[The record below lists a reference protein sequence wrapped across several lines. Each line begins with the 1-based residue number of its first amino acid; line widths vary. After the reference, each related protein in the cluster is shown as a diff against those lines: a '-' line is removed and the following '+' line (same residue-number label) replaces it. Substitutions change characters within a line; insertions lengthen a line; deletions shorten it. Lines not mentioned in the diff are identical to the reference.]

1 MSRSGCTLDESF
13 TKGKQA
19 ENAENQRFFTEKPSI
34 YAVFR
39 LIPPLFRYS
48 PAFFFAGRA
57 PAPVYSSIF
66 NLIIIRNSNCYGR
79 IVSILYASVLGFDIM
94 YNTTNFVT

>member
-1 MSRSGCTLDESF
+1 MRSLAC
-13 TKGKQA
+13 
-19 ENAENQRFFTEKPSI
+19 
-34 YAVFR
+34 
-39 LIPPLFRYS
+39 PPLFRFSSIS
-48 PAFFFAGRA
+48 PSAGRA

>member
-1 MSRSGCTLDESF
+1 MMFGKCTLAKRLTE
-13 TKGKQA
+13 GKQA
-19 ENAENQRFFTEKPSI
+19 GNAENQRFFRQNPSV

-79 IVSILYASVLGFDIM
+79 IVSILYASVLSFDIM